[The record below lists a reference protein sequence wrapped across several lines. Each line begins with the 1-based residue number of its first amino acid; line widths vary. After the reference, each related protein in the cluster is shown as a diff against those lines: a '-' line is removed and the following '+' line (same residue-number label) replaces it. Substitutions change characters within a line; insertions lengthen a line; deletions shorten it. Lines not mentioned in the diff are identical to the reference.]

1 MFPCCFYL
9 LFSLTVNKNKENTSK
24 SSFFFLFFYN
34 FWGFGFLNNSHPC
47 LLFRCQS
54 SGKGRSE
61 IGADVP
67 RARGSRCPRI
77 GSVMGF
83 DI

>member
-24 SSFFFLFFYN
+24 SSIFFSLFYN
-34 FWGFGFLNNSHPC
+34 FWGFGFLNNPC

>member
-1 MFPCCFYL
+1 MNVSVLFLFIVL
-9 LFSLTVNKNKENTSK
+9 SHGKQKQRKHIEIVFFFSL
-24 SSFFFLFFYN
+24 FYN
-34 FWGFGFLNNSHPC
+34 FWGFGFLNNPC